1 MMCRVLTINERE
13 AHQFDDTP
21 RAHAA
26 TNQRGMQGHTL
37 TVQCKHCKTAQL
49 LNTLS
54 KHIGSIKSSANFSNK
69 TYPALEAI

>member
-13 AHQFDDTP
+13 AHQFGDTP

-26 TNQRGMQGHTL
+26 TNQRGMQSHAL
-37 TVQCKHCKTAQL
+37 AVQCKQCKTAQL

-54 KHIGSIKSSANFSNK
+54 KHMGSTKSSANFSNK
-69 TYPALEAI
+69 THTTLQAI